1 MASRYPVLTPRVG
14 TDEKGYSMSVTSE
27 ATTLWFG
34 DLLGGTGTTS
44 LDSSDAAEFP
54 VSWAARS
61 QGVAGKTNP
70 EELLGAAHSACF
82 SMAFAKGLADAGH
95 APESLQVTAAV
106 TFAPGE
112 GITGSHLLVSAKV
125 AGLSEEEFER
135 LANEAKENCPVSQ
148 ALAGIPITLEAS
160 LA

>member
-1 MASRYPVLTPRVG
+1 MAL
-14 TDEKGYSMSVTSE
+14 TSE

-34 DLLGGTGTTS
+34 DLTSGSGTTS

-54 VSWAARS
+54 VTWQARS
-61 QGVAGKTNP
+61 EGVVGQTNP
-70 EELLGAAHSACF
+70 EELLGAAHSACY
-82 SMAFAKGLADAGH
+82 SMAFSNALSQAGH

-106 TFAPGE
+106 TFQPGE
-112 GITGSHLLVSAKV
+112 GITGSHLLVSAKIPGI
-125 AGLSEEEFER
+125 ADDEFQR
-135 LANEAKENCPVSQ
+135 LAEDAKANCPVSK

>member
-1 MASRYPVLTPRVG
+1 MA
-14 TDEKGYSMSVTSE
+14 VTSE

-34 DLLGGTGTTS
+34 DLLSGSGTTS

-61 QGVAGKTNP
+61 QGEAGKTNP
-70 EELLGAAHSACF
+70 EELLGAAHSACY
-82 SMAFAKGLADAGH
+82 SMAFANALALNGSPAD
-95 APESLQVTAAV
+95 SLQVTAAV
-106 TFAPGE
+106 TFTPGE
-112 GITGSHLLVSAKV
+112 GITGSHLLVSAKIPN
-125 AGLSEEEFER
+125 LSQADFER
-135 LANEAKENCPVSQ
+135 LALEAKENCPVSK

>member
-1 MASRYPVLTPRVG
+1 MAL
-14 TDEKGYSMSVTSE
+14 TSE

-34 DLLGGTGTTS
+34 DLMSGNGTTS
-44 LDSSDAAEFP
+44 LDSSDAAEFA
-54 VSWAARS
+54 VDWKARS
-61 QGVAGKTNP
+61 EGETGTTNP
-70 EELLGAAHSACF
+70 EELLGAAHSACY
-82 SMAFAKGLADAGH
+82 SMALSNALGQAGH

-106 TFAPGE
+106 TFQPGE

-125 AGLSEEEFER
+125 PGLSAEEFQRFAED
-135 LANEAKENCPVSQ
+135 AKSNCPVSQ

>member
-1 MASRYPVLTPRVG
+1 MA
-14 TDEKGYSMSVTSE
+14 VTSE

-34 DLLGGTGTTS
+34 DLIHGSGTTS

-54 VSWAARS
+54 VTWAARS
-61 QGVAGKTNP
+61 EGELGRTNP
-70 EELLGAAHSACF
+70 EELLGAAHSACY
-82 SMAFAKGLADAGH
+82 SMAFSNALAQAGF

-106 TFAPGE
+106 TFQPGE

-125 AGLSEEEFER
+125 PGISEADFER
-135 LANEAKENCPVSQ
+135 IAADAKENCPVSK

>member
-1 MASRYPVLTPRVG
+1 MA
-14 TDEKGYSMSVTSE
+14 VTSE

-34 DLLGGTGTTS
+34 SLTEGSGTTS

-54 VSWAARS
+54 VTWAARS
-61 QGVAGKTNP
+61 EGVAGTTNP
-70 EELLGAAHSACF
+70 EELLGAAHSACY
-82 SMAFAKGLADAGH
+82 SMALSHALSGAGH

-106 TFAPGE
+106 TFQAGD

-125 AGLSEEEFER
+125 PGLSAEEFQRFAE
-135 LANEAKENCPVSQ
+135 EAKSGCPVSQ
-148 ALAGIPITLEAS
+148 ALTGIPITLEAS

>member
-1 MASRYPVLTPRVG
+1 
-14 TDEKGYSMSVTSE
+14 MSVTSE

-34 DLLGGTGTTS
+34 DLFSGSGTTS

-61 QGVAGKTNP
+61 EGEAGKTNP
-70 EELLGAAHSACF
+70 EELLGAAHSACY
-82 SMAFAKGLADAGH
+82 SMAFANALASNSTP
-95 APESLQVTAAV
+95 PESLQVTAAV
-106 TFAPGE
+106 TFEAGV
-112 GITGSHLLVSAKV
+112 GITGSHLLVSAKIP
-125 AGLSEEEFER
+125 GLSDEDFQRIAED
-135 LANEAKENCPVSQ
+135 AKKNCPVSQ

>member
-1 MASRYPVLTPRVG
+1 MP
-14 TDEKGYSMSVTSE
+14 VTSE

-34 DLLGGTGTTS
+34 DLMGGSGTTS

-61 QGVAGKTNP
+61 TGTPEKTNP
-70 EELLGAAHSACF
+70 EELLGAAHSACY
-82 SMAFAKGLADAGH
+82 SMAFAAALAGNGTP
-95 APESLQVTAAV
+95 PESLQVTAAV
-106 TFAPGE
+106 TFDPAQ

-125 AGLSEEEFER
+125 GALSDEDFQR
-135 LANEAKENCPVSQ
+135 LAEDAKQNCPVSR
-148 ALAGIPITLEAS
+148 ALSGIPITLEAS

>member
-1 MASRYPVLTPRVG
+1 MP
-14 TDEKGYSMSVTSE
+14 VTSE

-34 DLLGGTGTTS
+34 DLMSGSGTTS

-61 QGVAGKTNP
+61 AGAAGLTTP

-82 SMAFAKGLADAGH
+82 SMAFANGLAGNGTP
-95 APESLQVTAAV
+95 PESLQVTAAV
-106 TFAPGE
+106 TFDPSH

-125 AGLSEEEFER
+125 AGLSEEDFQK
-135 LANEAKENCPVSQ
+135 LADEAKRNCPVSL
-148 ALAGIPITLEAS
+148 ALSGIPITLEAS

>member
-1 MASRYPVLTPRVG
+1 MA
-14 TDEKGYSMSVTSE
+14 VTSE
-27 ATTLWFG
+27 ATTLWTG
-34 DLLGGTGTTS
+34 DLISGAGTTT
-44 LDSSDAAEFP
+44 LDSSMAADFP

-82 SMAFAKGLADAGH
+82 SMALANALAGFGT
-95 APESLQVTAAV
+95 PPQSLQVTAAV
-106 TFAPGE
+106 TFDPGA

-125 AGLSEEEFER
+125 AGISEQDFER
-135 LANEAKENCPVSQ
+135 IAGEAKETCPVSR
-148 ALAGIPITLEAS
+148 ALSGIPITLEAN

>member
-1 MASRYPVLTPRVG
+1 MAL
-14 TDEKGYSMSVTSE
+14 TSE

-34 DLLGGTGTTS
+34 DLQSGSGTTS

-54 VSWAARS
+54 VTWQARAEGS
-61 QGVAGKTNP
+61 PGRTNP

-82 SMAFAKGLADAGH
+82 SMAFSHALAGAGH
-95 APESLQVTAAV
+95 APESIQVTAAV
-106 TFAPGE
+106 TFQPGE
-112 GITGSHLLVSAKV
+112 GISGSHLLVSAKV
-125 AGLSEEEFER
+125 PGISEDEFQK
-135 LANEAKENCPVSQ
+135 LAEDAKANCPVSK

>member
-1 MASRYPVLTPRVG
+1 MAL
-14 TDEKGYSMSVTSE
+14 TSE

-34 DLLGGTGTTS
+34 DLMSGSGTTS

-54 VSWAARS
+54 VTWQARS
-61 QGVAGKTNP
+61 EGAVGQTNP
-70 EELLGAAHSACF
+70 EELLGASHSACY
-82 SMAFAKGLADAGH
+82 SMAFSNALAQAGH

-106 TFAPGE
+106 TFQPGE

-125 AGLSEEEFER
+125 PGLTDDEFQRIAED
-135 LANEAKENCPVSQ
+135 AKANCPVSK
-148 ALAGIPITLEAS
+148 ALAGISITLEAS